1 MTSARTGAPA
11 VEGAADETQAGL
23 VLPYI
28 DIDEWR
34 DVPVRHRYVHGGF
47 HGGQTR
53 FSFYFPVPARYEGR
67 FFQHVTP
74 FPDSENLAPLLEG
87 VESKIAFAEASGAY
101 FVETN
106 GGGGGSGGPGSSIHP
121 AIAAFRANA
130 AAAGYSREVAVG
142 MYGPHRVYG
151 YLYGGSGGGYRT
163 IGAAENTRGVW
174 DGFVPHVIGSPMAI
188 PNVFTVRMHAQRI
201 LRDRLDDIVD
211 AVEPGGSGDPLATL
225 DDEERAAYLEV
236 TRMGFPPRSWFGH
249 RTMGTQ
255 AFGVLYPS
263 IRAADPAYFTDFWA
277 REGYLGADATSSVHR
292 DRVRAQAVV
301 TDVMRR
307 GATQR
312 TGPRGGVDESF
323 KGPVLDPDAVVSV
336 RFRSA
341 EPIVTQNADLVV
353 CSGAAAGARISLS
366 SVDVDTAVV
375 DFPDLDRALDAL
387 DAGDAIVIDNTD
399 VLAAQTYHRHQVPSA
414 DFPAWDQFR
423 GEDGD
428 PVYPQRPLL
437 LGPMFAA
444 GAAGTVQSG
453 AFGGKMIVVE
463 SMLDREAFPWQ
474 ADWYRRAAVERHRED
489 LDASFRLW
497 FVDNALHGDVDRQ
510 EHPTHTVSYLGAI
523 QEALRQVSAWVERG
537 IEPAASTHYAVED
550 AQVTLPVA
558 ATERRGIQATIDV
571 TADMDA
577 RADVATGEDV
587 LVRVVAEA
595 PPHAGAIVAVAWDLD
610 GDGSFDVTEEV
621 EPAQRIVRSRN
632 VSFASPGERF
642 VAVRITTQGEGDPVS
657 PWARIE
663 NVARARVVVSPQ
675 AE

>member
-1 MTSARTGAPA
+1 MPARTDAIAGEGPA
-11 VEGAADETQAGL
+11 SETMAGL
-23 VLPYI
+23 ARPYI

-34 DVPVRHRYVHGGF
+34 DEPVRHRYVHGGF
-47 HGGQTR
+47 EGGITR
-53 FSFYFPVPARYEGR
+53 FSFYFPAPSRYDGR

-74 FPDSENLAPLLEG
+74 FPDSENLAPLLRG

-106 GGGGGSGGPGSSIHP
+106 GGGAGSGGPGSAIDP

-130 AAAGYSREVAVG
+130 AAAMYSREVAVG

-188 PNVFTVRMHAQRI
+188 PNVFTVRMHAQRV
-201 LRDRLDDIVD
+201 LRARLDDIVD

-263 IRAADPAYFTDFWA
+263 IRAADPEYFTDFWE
-277 REGYLGADATSSVHR
+277 RDGYLGADPTSSVHR
-292 DRVRAQAVV
+292 DRVRAEAVV
-301 TDVMRR
+301 TDVIRR
-307 GATQR
+307 GGTER

-323 KGPVLDPDAVVSV
+323 KGPEPDPDAVVAV
-336 RFRSA
+336 RFRCA
-341 EPIVTQNADLVV
+341 ERIVTQNADLLVR
-353 CSGAAAGARISLS
+353 SGSAEGARISLS
-366 SVDVDTAVV
+366 AVDGDTAVV

-387 DAGDAIVIDNTD
+387 AAGDVIVIDNTD

-423 GEDGD
+423 GEGGE
-428 PVYPQRPLL
+428 PVHPQRPLL

-444 GAAGTVQSG
+444 GAAGTVQTG
-453 AFGGKMIVVE
+453 DFEGKMIVVE

-474 ADWYRRAAVERHRED
+474 ADWYRRTAAERHGED
-489 LDASFRLW
+489 LDSTFRLW

-523 QEALRQVSAWVERG
+523 HEALRQVSAWAERG
-537 IEPAASTHYAVED
+537 VEPAASTRYTVDD

-558 ATERRGIQATIDV
+558 ASARRGIQATIAV
-571 TADMDA
+571 TADLDA
-577 RADVATGEDV
+577 RADVRAGEDV
-587 LVRVVAEA
+587 LVRVVADA
-595 PPHAGAIVAVAWDLD
+595 PPHAGAIVSVAWDLD
-610 GDGSFDVTEEV
+610 GDGRFDIIEEV
-621 EPAQRIVRSRN
+621 EPAERIVLSRTL
-632 VSFASPGERF
+632 SFASPGERF
-642 VAVRITTQGEGDPVS
+642 VAVRVTTQGEGNPSS
-657 PWARIE
+657 PWARID
-663 NVARARVVVSPQ
+663 NVARARVVVS
-675 AE
+675 ARAD